1 MGSWLDA
8 VIWWLSWSRVSEHFL
23 TFPSRTLHTEVR
35 SPTDSIHHHGAT
47 ELRLEAQLESEHTAR
62 GPTDSVRHEWDAP
75 DTFSDFSW
83 CYGWSNSITML
94 QLQAIN
100 AVISGW
106 FTLSR
111 KNIMLCNTKSILV
124 SFNSITVWVVYIMS
138 KNCTYTVGIP
148 WIWIG
153 VGWTI
158 PFFFKPFRIAK
169 DKREQICYK

>member
-1 MGSWLDA
+1 MGSWLDTA
-8 VIWWLSWSRVSEHFL
+8 IWWLSRLRVSGHFL
-23 TFPSRTLHTEVR
+23 TFPCRTLHIEVS
-35 SPTDSIHHHGAT
+35 SPTDSIHHRGAT
-47 ELRLEAQLESEHTAR
+47 ELRLEAQLESEHTAG

-75 DTFSDFSW
+75 DPFSDFSR

-94 QLQAIN
+94 QLQAIK

-111 KNIMLCNTKSILV
+111 KNIMLCNTESILV
-124 SFNSITVWVVYIMS
+124 SFNSITVWVVYITS

-153 VGWTI
+153 VGWTM
-158 PFFFKPFRIAK
+158 PFFFKPFRIAA